1 MTRFTPSKHFV
12 YLGIVAVVLGLMSA
26 WVAWQWSPAI
36 VPATLF
42 FASALFLF
50 WLSLHPVIE
59 LTDRDLAIGGRIVSW
74 SSITHIETTGWL
86 TPLVM
91 KLSVE
96 KGRKIL
102 LIYAGDLE
110 SSGRLKDMICHCAP
124 HATLD
129 GAPQRKRQATLA
141 MRNGATAEI
150 EKHAILTQEDE
161 AEVERMF
168 QRLREVG
175 HLESGSGEGERS
187 PEDR

>member
-12 YLGIVAVVLGLMSA
+12 YMALVAILLGLMSA

-36 VPATLF
+36 VPAALF

-59 LTDRDLAIGGRIVSW
+59 VSDRELMIGNRAIPW
-74 SSITHIETTGWL
+74 SSILNIETTGWL
-86 TPLVM
+86 TPLVL
-91 KLSVE
+91 KLHLES
-96 KGRKIL
+96 GRRVI

-110 SSGRLKDMICHCAP
+110 SSGRLKDMISHCAP
-124 HATLD
+124 HASLD
-129 GAPQRKRQATLA
+129 GSPQRKRQAVLA
-141 MRNGATAEI
+141 VRNAKSAEL
-150 EKHAILTQEDE
+150 ERHPILTQEDE

-175 HLESGSGEGERS
+175 HLEPGANDPGPP